1 MSDLVDYRDRT
12 YVPQYAG
19 PVLGMMIHIGGV
31 LADPDASTVSATLV
45 AEASGTQVFTRA
57 ATRTGTGTYEVTLA
71 SAETAAPGNY
81 TLVFTY
87 TVGGTTANEAEYLV
101 IGLSNPD
108 YDQLPPAMQDV
119 VESVVHRLIDLYDS
133 PEGGPNLATYIQ
145 ARYSRGRLGQLLRI
159 AIGTINTVKQ
169 PIMNYSADGTS
180 GPLFPD
186 QWTPLLERGLFI
198 ETIKHLR
205 RSYVEQPELASGADV
220 TRLDR
225 RDYLER
231 WGEILADETAT
242 YNLQLD
248 QFKIAN
254 MGLGRPRV
262 LISGGVFGRYS
273 PTRIAGSAAARPRFF
288 SRFY

>member
-1 MSDLVDYRDRT
+1 VNNLVDYRDRT
-12 YVPQYAG
+12 YVSQNAG
-19 PVLGMMIHIGGV
+19 PVMIMQIYIGGV
-31 LADPDASTVSATLV
+31 LADPDSSTVAATLID
-45 AEASGTQVFTRA
+45 EATGDQVFTRA
-57 ATRTGTGTYEVTLA
+57 ATRTGAGVYEVALA
-71 SAETAAPGNY
+71 SSETAVPGDY

-87 TVGGTTANEAEYLV
+87 HVASVAQNAAEYLV
-101 IGLSNPD
+101 IGLANPA
-108 YDQLPPAMQDV
+108 YDQLPASMQDV
-119 VESVVHRLIDLYDS
+119 VESVEHRLIDSFDS

-145 ARYSRGRLGQLLRI
+145 SRYSRGRLGQLLRI

-169 PIMNYSADGTS
+169 PIMGYSADGTT

-186 QWTPLLERGLFI
+186 QYTPLLERGLFI

-205 RSYVEQPELASGADV
+205 RSYVEQPDLEAGAEV

-225 RDYLER
+225 RDYQQR
-231 WGEILADETAT
+231 WGEILADEVPT

-248 QFKIAN
+248 QFKIMN

-273 PTRIAGSAAARPRFF
+273 PTRIAGSAAARPRLFA
-288 SRFY
+288 RFY

>member
-1 MSDLVDYRDRT
+1 MVMQIY
-12 YVPQYAG
+12 
-19 PVLGMMIHIGGV
+19 IGGV
-31 LADPDASTVSATLV
+31 LADPDSSAVTATMVNEATSV
-45 AEASGTQVFTRA
+45 AVFSRA
-57 ATRTGTGTYEVTLA
+57 ATRTGAGMYEVTLA
-71 SAETAAPGNY
+71 SSETAAVGNY

-87 TVGGTTANEAEYLV
+87 TVSGVAQNTAEYLM
-101 IGLSNPD
+101 IGLANPD
-108 YDQLPPAMQDV
+108 YDQLPPVMQEV
-119 VESVVHRLIDLYDS
+119 VESVEHRLIDAYDS

-145 ARYSRGRLGQLLRI
+145 SRYSRGRVGQLLRI
-159 AIGTINTVKQ
+159 TIGTINTVKQ
-169 PIMNYSADGTS
+169 PVMNYSADDIG
-180 GPLFPD
+180 GPLFPA
-186 QWTPLLERGLFI
+186 QYLPLLERGVYI
-198 ETIKHLR
+198 EVIKHLR

-231 WGEILADETAT
+231 WGEILADEVET

-248 QFKIAN
+248 TFKIMN

-262 LISGGVFGRYS
+262 LVSGGVFGRYS

>member
-1 MSDLVDYRDRT
+1 MNDLVDYRDRA
-12 YVPQYAG
+12 YVSQYAG
-19 PVLGMMIHIGGV
+19 PSLGMMIYIGGV
-31 LADPDASTVSATLV
+31 LADPDASAVSATLV
-45 AEASGTQVFTRA
+45 AEATGTQVFTRA
-57 ATRTGTGTYEVTLA
+57 ATRTGAGTYEVTLA
-71 SAETAAPGNY
+71 SSETAAPGNY

-87 TVGGTTANEAEYLV
+87 TVSGVTANEAEYLV
-101 IGLSNPD
+101 IGLANPA

-119 VESVVHRLIDLYDS
+119 VESVEHRLIDIFDS

-145 ARYSRGRLGQLLRI
+145 SRYSRGRLGQLLRI

-169 PIMNYSADGTS
+169 PIMNYTADGIG
-180 GPLFPD
+180 GPLFPE
-186 QWTPLLERGLFI
+186 TYAPVVERGLFI

-205 RSYVEQPELASGADV
+205 RSYVEQPEVEAGADI

-231 WGEILADETAT
+231 WGEILADETTT
-242 YNLQLD
+242 YNLQVD
-248 QFKIAN
+248 AFKIVN
-254 MGLGRPRV
+254 MGLGKPRV
-262 LISGGVFGRYS
+262 LVSSGVFGRYA